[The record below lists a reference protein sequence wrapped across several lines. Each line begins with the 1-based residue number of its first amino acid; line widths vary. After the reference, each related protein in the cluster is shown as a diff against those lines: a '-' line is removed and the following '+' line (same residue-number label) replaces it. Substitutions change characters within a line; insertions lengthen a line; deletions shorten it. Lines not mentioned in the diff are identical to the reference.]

1 MQLHINLNHF
11 RIPVPGGIP
20 TSPST
25 TGTVFQCPHQ
35 LPLGGAR
42 SLPST
47 PEKRTHPAH
56 PTWRGKIHRIDVSFT
71 QEIMLRIDHF
81 WERKLNNNDKSLTWP
96 WHFDNFIHNH
106 ATYLLFVMFRITL
119 TETLVF
125 LTSCGLHPHVPA
137 TFVAIYIPST
147 AIAPWLHLHRW
158 KNSRM

>member
-11 RIPVPGGIP
+11 ANTRPGWRPP

-35 LPLGGAR
+35 LPIGRAR

-47 PEKRTHPAH
+47 PEKRVSTQLTPRAA
-56 PTWRGKIHRIDVSFT
+56 WLDSSDRFFSFT

-81 WERKLNNNDKSLTWP
+81 WERKLNNNDKSLTWT

-119 TETLVF
+119 TETLQ
-125 LTSCGLHPHVPA
+125 LHPHVPA

-147 AIAPWLHLHRW
+147 AIAPWLHLHCW